1 MILIGLS
8 LALSLFLIHSSFEAK
23 GQEAPTQAPTAD
35 ESYQKALEEEAAR
48 TKIAKQV
55 FEEQVYLQK
64 RYMVMIKEQ
73 ETLFVR
79 QAAAFEVQL
88 KQIEQYG
95 KILDTWEKQQ
105 KQYQQHLDTLTKK

>member
-1 MILIGLS
+1 MILVGLS
-8 LALSLFLIHSSFEAK
+8 LALSLSFIHSNFEAK
-23 GQEAPTQAPTAD
+23 GQEAPAQAPTAD
-35 ESYQKALEEEAAR
+35 ESYQKALEEEATR

-55 FEEQVYLQK
+55 FEEQLDLHN
-64 RYMVMIKEQ
+64 RYKKMLNEQ
-73 ETLFVR
+73 ETLWAQ

-88 KQIEQYG
+88 MQIEQYG

>member
-1 MILIGLS
+1 MLIGLS
-8 LALSLFLIHSSFEAK
+8 LALSLFFIHSSFEAK
-23 GQEAPTQAPTAD
+23 GQETPTQTPTAED
-35 ESYQKALEEEAAR
+35 SYQKALEEEATR

-55 FEEQVYLQK
+55 FDEQVDLQK

-73 ETLFVR
+73 EGLLVR

-105 KQYQQHLDTLTKK
+105 KQYQQHLDILTKK